1 MGTWYGRIEWIV
13 SAGRVFCSHALCCLI
28 RMASPERHASLS
40 FSGSGVLA
48 TFHAGVAHYIS
59 TRIFDGRV
67 NEDVKLLGTSGGA
80 IVAVLMATDFDFS
93 RWVSIANGM
102 ISETLKDPIGPLRF
116 GAINRARMSELLP
129 SDAHMRCSSS
139 STGSSRLTLSV
150 TRFPSFSNVRLSQF
164 TNKEDLL
171 DAVALS
177 SYFPLFYS
185 WVPRF
190 RGGALGLDGGITDNQ
205 PLAPC
210 PCCNS
215 TASTV
220 TINPIDDMADIH
232 GAPELRWYH
241 TFHLASHERLR
252 YLFALGFRRAEAK
265 HDFLMRRLRRH
276 LSTGSSMTSLLM
288 ERKIASAT
296 AIATGTDSAAAS
308 GNTSTAVCSLCGIA
322 IKPATKK
329 ASL

>member
-1 MGTWYGRIEWIV
+1 MALPEW
-13 SAGRVFCSHALCCLI
+13 
-28 RMASPERHASLS
+28 HASVS

-48 TFHAGVAHYIS
+48 TFHAGVAHYIL

-67 NEDVKLLGTSGGA
+67 NEGVQLLGTSGGA

-102 ISETLKDPIGPLRF
+102 ITETLREPIGPLRF

-129 SDAHMRCSSS
+129 SDAHMRCSSC
-139 STGSSRLTLSV
+139 LTLSA
-150 TRFPSFSNVRLSQF
+150 THFPSFSNVRLSRF
-164 TNKEDLL
+164 ISKKDIL

-190 RGGALGLDGGITDNQ
+190 RGGALGLDGGVTDNQ

-232 GAPELRWYH
+232 GVPELRWYH
-241 TFHLASHERLR
+241 IFHLASHERLR

-265 HDFLMRRLRRH
+265 HDLLMRRLRRH
-276 LSTGSSMTSLLM
+276 LSVECSSTFLPM
-288 ERKIASAT
+288 ERKTASAMTT
-296 AIATGTDSAAAS
+296 ARSTGTDSAVAL
-308 GNTSTAVCSLCGIA
+308 GNMRTAVCPLCGIA
-322 IKPATKK
+322 MKAATKK
-329 ASL
+329 ARL